1 MTSNLIDNRIADKI
15 TSTSKDSSQNA
26 LNIDEN
32 ELEIPKKKYLPPEKR
47 QQIIDELRLVSYK

>member
-32 ELEIPKKKYLPPEKR
+32 ELEIPKKKKKNTYLQKKGNK
-47 QQIIDELRLVSYK
+47 LLMN

>member
-32 ELEIPKKKYLPPEKR
+32 ELEIPKKKILTSRKKATNY
-47 QQIIDELRLVSYK
+47 

>member
-32 ELEIPKKKYLPPEKR
+32 ELEIPKKKKKKIHTSRKKVTNY
-47 QQIIDELRLVSYK
+47 

>member
-32 ELEIPKKKYLPPEKR
+32 ELEIPKKKILTSRKKTTNY
-47 QQIIDELRLVSYK
+47 